1 MARKKY
7 TKTTAI
13 ALAAATIFQSG
24 AMATNLLD
32 VNAFAVER
40 NQTNDKVEILKQG
53 TKLAS
58 DVSIIET
65 TPSFFSYSFIVF

>member
-7 TKTTAI
+7 TKTTAS

-32 VNAFAVER
+32 VNAFAV
-40 NQTNDKVEILKQG
+40 
-53 TKLAS
+53 
-58 DVSIIET
+58 
-65 TPSFFSYSFIVF
+65 